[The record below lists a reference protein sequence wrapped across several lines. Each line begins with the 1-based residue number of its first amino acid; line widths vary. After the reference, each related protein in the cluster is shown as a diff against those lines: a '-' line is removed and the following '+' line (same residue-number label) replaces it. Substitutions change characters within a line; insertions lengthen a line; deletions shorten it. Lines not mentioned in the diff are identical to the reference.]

1 MGLNNKEFQQYKD
14 HQISIFKEILITHTK
29 NQFDEQALPSYTN
42 PNPLMRYLFWERI
55 KVVMNIISHFNEKE
69 ACLDFGCGLGVMVPY
84 LLQKARLLYVLDL
97 DTTLLQEIGKREG
110 WQNITYVTDLDQ
122 LNKQKG
128 KLDLILALDVLEHV
142 DNLSQVLDQFAQLLS
157 EKGMLII
164 TGPTENFIYKIGRK
178 LANYSGE
185 YHERNIYDIQIEV
198 KKRFEINS
206 QRTLYKILPF
216 FEIFVAKKL
225 K

>member
-1 MGLNNKEFQQYKD
+1 MALNNKEFQQYKG
-14 HQISIFKEILITHTK
+14 HQISIFKEILNTHAK

-42 PNPLMRYLFWERI
+42 PNPLMRFLFWERI
-55 KVVMNIISHFNEKE
+55 KIVMSTISHFEKIE
-69 ACLDFGCGLGVMVPY
+69 TCLDFGCGLGVMVPF
-84 LLQKARLLYVLDL
+84 LLQNARSLYALDL
-97 DTTLLQEIGKREG
+97 DTTLLQEIGEREG
-110 WQNITYVTDLDQ
+110 WQNITYITNLDQ

-185 YHERNIYDIQIEV
+185 YHARNIYDIQIEV
-198 KKRFEINS
+198 KKHFEINS
-206 QRTLYKILPF
+206 KRTLYRILPF
-216 FEIFVAKKL
+216 FEIFIAKKL